1 MGVKIGV
8 ASSSKNCRA
17 VLAIA
22 GLTLSLHIT
31 TSPTHLVSLLLMMM
45 TMVVVTAEIESLFS
59 VVIDGVV
66 SESLG
71 LKGKPAP
78 DIFTKCAEM
87 LGVHPRESIMVEDA
101 TSGVQAGKA
110 GDFGLVIGID
120 RAKGRNRQPLL
131 SAGADVVLDDFSQI
145 TSWHLNDFFLPND
158 AGYVLQFDNYEPK
171 QERLREV

>member
-1 MGVKIGV
+1 VC
-8 ASSSKNCRA
+8 ADD
-17 VLAIA
+17 
-22 GLTLSLHIT
+22 
-31 TSPTHLVSLLLMMM
+31 
-45 TMVVVTAEIESLFS
+45 VVTAEIESLFS

-110 GDFGLVIGID
+110 GDFGLVVGID
-120 RAKGRNRQPLL
+120 RARGRNRQPLL

-171 QERLREV
+171 QERLREVSLVVCVVCVCVCVVCVCVCVCVCMVCVVCVFLTTTT